1 MQGGSKVKI
10 YILVILV
17 VCVGLLHF
25 LIPTDTHTWHKV
37 HIILRK
43 LYYLPPVMAGAWF
56 GLRGSFPVTLAVRL
70 LFSLHAFLDW
80 PGNCKGRPTR
90 WENWR
95 ASGSSAW
102 FPDTCSID
110 SGRC

>member
-25 LIPTDTHTWHKV
+25 LIPTDSHTSHKV

-56 GLRGSFPVTLAVRL
+56 GLRWGLSR
-70 LFSLHAFLDW
+70 
-80 PGNCKGRPTR
+80 
-90 WENWR
+90 
-95 ASGSSAW
+95 
-102 FPDTCSID
+102 D
-110 SGRC
+110 SGRQRTLFPARVS